1 MRNRVVKRSKVYEQL
16 VDFLLDDIRSGRFS
30 VGDELPTERD
40 MMEQF
45 KVGRPAV
52 REALLRLE
60 RMGLIDVSPG
70 KRACVRRPTISRLI
84 EEMGGAARML
94 LLDEKANTHF
104 QEVRILLE
112 TSIARLAA
120 NNATDEEID
129 VLRQTLKS
137 NQADCSDI
145 DNFANTDV
153 AFHFELV
160 KIAHNPIIEQIFST
174 MYDWL
179 MEQRT
184 TSLKLKGQ
192 MQIACRSHQAIFKA
206 IAARDAD
213 AAETAMKEHLE
224 QVQSAWRQAAYG
236 DEG

>member
-84 EEMGGAARML
+84 EEMGGAARL
-94 LLDEKANTHF
+94 TGVDV
-104 QEVRILLE
+104 QD
-112 TSIARLAA
+112 
-120 NNATDEEID
+120 ATD
-129 VLRQTLKS
+129 VRAS
-137 NQADCSDI
+137 S
-145 DNFANTDV
+145 
-153 AFHFELV
+153 
-160 KIAHNPIIEQIFST
+160 
-174 MYDWL
+174 
-179 MEQRT
+179 
-184 TSLKLKGQ
+184 GQ
-192 MQIACRSHQAIFKA
+192 
-206 IAARDAD
+206 
-213 AAETAMKEHLE
+213 
-224 QVQSAWRQAAYG
+224 
-236 DEG
+236 

>member
-1 MRNRVVKRSKVYEQL
+1 MINRVVKRSKVYEQL
-16 VDFLLDDIRSGRFS
+16 VDFLLDDIHSGRFT
-30 VGDELPTERD
+30 VGDTLPTERD

-84 EEMGGAARML
+84 EEMGGAAKML
-94 LLDEKANTHF
+94 LLDEKANKHF
-104 QEVRILLE
+104 QDVRVLLE
-112 TSIARLAA
+112 TGIARFAA
-120 NNATDEEID
+120 KNATAEEIKILQYD
-129 VLRQTLKS
+129 LENNKAACGDL
-137 NQADCSDI
+137 
-145 DNFANTDV
+145 DNFADTDV

-160 KIAHNPIIEQIFST
+160 KITGNPILAHLFST

-192 MQIACRSHQAIFKA
+192 VQIACRSHQAIFEA
-206 IAARDAD
+206 IAARDPD
-213 AAETAMKEHLE
+213 AAEMAMREHLE
-224 QVQSAWRQAAYG
+224 QVQSAWLQAAY
-236 DEG
+236 DYIV

>member
-16 VDFLLDDIRSGRFS
+16 VDFLLDDIQSGRFS

-70 KRACVRRPTISRLI
+70 KRACVRQPTISRLI
-84 EEMGGAARML
+84 EEMGGAAKML
-94 LLDEKANTHF
+94 LLDKGANKHF
-104 QEVRILLE
+104 QDVRILLE

-120 NNATDEEID
+120 KNATNEELN
-129 VLRQTLKS
+129 VLRNTLEK
-137 NQADCSDI
+137 NLACCDDAEKFAD
-145 DNFANTDV
+145 TDM

-160 KIAHNPIIEQIFST
+160 KITHNPILEHMFST

-179 MEQRT
+179 IEQRT
-184 TSLKLKGQ
+184 TSLKVKEQ
-192 MQIACRSHQAIFKA
+192 TQIAYRSHQAIFEA

-213 AAETAMKEHLE
+213 AAETAMREHLE
-224 QVQSAWRQAAYG
+224 QVQSVWRQATG
-236 DEG
+236 LI

>member
-16 VDFLLDDIRSGRFS
+16 VDFLLDDIQSGRFS

-84 EEMGGAARML
+84 EEMGGAAKML
-94 LLDEKANTHF
+94 LLDERANKHF
-104 QEVRILLE
+104 QDVRILLE

-120 NNATDEEID
+120 KSVTDEELN
-129 VLRQTLKS
+129 VLRHTLENNLAS
-137 NQADCSDI
+137 CDDADR
-145 DNFANTDV
+145 FADTDM

-160 KIAHNPIIEQIFST
+160 KITHNPILEQMFST

-179 MEQRT
+179 IEQRT
-184 TSLKLKGQ
+184 TSLKVKGQ
-192 MQIACRSHQAIFKA
+192 TQTAYRSHQAIFKA

-213 AAETAMKEHLE
+213 AAETAMREHLE
-224 QVQSAWRQAAYG
+224 QVQAVWRQAASLL
-236 DEG
+236 